1 MIGTSER
8 ELYVEI
14 LEAAVEMIGCGGGSV
29 QVAATDGPGAGPGLR
44 LVASRGLD
52 PASAE
57 FWGFVE
63 SGPSSVCGLA
73 LAAGRRV
80 VIEDVE
86 AEPELAQSEGLR
98 EFRRSGLRAIQST
111 PLTTCDGLVAGML
124 STYWPVPHEP
134 SGEEL
139 RLVDLLAG
147 FMDVERLPLR
157 CAWCRRI
164 EIDGSF
170 VDIPTVPEREPDLLR
185 ERATH
190 GICADCL
197 DRELRKTAIRRAA
210 EARRLARELREQ
222 AAAAR
227 VQAHHRQQRARNNQ
241 DPDA

>member
-14 LEAAVEMIGCGGGSV
+14 LDAAVEMIGCGGGSV
-29 QVAATDGPGAGPGLR
+29 QVAAADGPGPGLR

-52 PASAE
+52 PVSAE

-63 SGPSSVCGLA
+63 SGPSSVCGMA
-73 LAAGRRV
+73 LAAGGRV

-111 PLTTCDGLVAGML
+111 PLMTCDGRLAGML
-124 STYWPVPHEP
+124 STYWLVPHEP

-139 RLVDLLAG
+139 RLIDLLARFG
-147 FMDVERLPLR
+147 DVERLPLR

-164 EIDGSF
+164 EIDGRF

-197 DRELRKTAIRRAA
+197 DRELRRTATRRAA

-222 AAAAR
+222 DTAAR
-227 VQAHHRQQRARNNQ
+227 AQAQHRQQRARNNHE
-241 DPDA
+241 PDA